1 MPRERAGR
9 DSPGRRRVGPGRAG
23 RQAAATPSAG
33 GLLQGAT
40 GRNLGLVI
48 ALVALCIFGV
58 ITAGERFAS
67 IDNLLTILRL
77 ASVIGVIS
85 IGMTFVI
92 TGGGIDL
99 SVGSVIGLA
108 SVWASTL
115 ATQTMAQDFHW
126 IVMVLCAL
134 GGRPRGGPDQRRAH
148 RLRQGGRVHR
158 DPRHAGR
165 RPRPRGDHRQPADPD
180 RRGRRLPRLLPVVA
194 PRRADAR
201 LDLRPRRPWR
211 AGSCSTARRSAAGP
225 SRSAAT
231 PRPPAW
237 RASRSSATRCT
248 CTPSAV

>member
-1 MPRERAGR
+1 MTASAPRACSKG
-9 DSPGRRRVGPGRAG
+9 
-23 RQAAATPSAG
+23 AA
-33 GLLQGAT
+33 

-115 ATQTMAQDFHW
+115 ATQTMAKTSTGSSSS
-126 IVMVLCAL
+126 CA
-134 GGRPRGGPDQRRAH
+134 
-148 RLRQGGRVHR
+148 
-158 DPRHAGR
+158 
-165 RPRPRGDHRQPADPD
+165 
-180 RRGRRLPRLLPVVA
+180 
-194 PRRADAR
+194 
-201 LDLRPRRPWR
+201 
-211 AGSCSTARRSAAGP
+211 RSASG
-225 SRSAAT
+225 SAA
-231 PRPPAW
+231 A
-237 RASRSSATRCT
+237 
-248 CTPSAV
+248 